1 MFEEKDLENYFQ
13 KNQDDGLEDYFKIKA
28 DENENDTWPQRCH
41 ANHAEEGLGLLG
53 QFQEDAPQLVS

>member
-28 DENENDTWPQRCH
+28 DENENDTWP
-41 ANHAEEGLGLLG
+41 
-53 QFQEDAPQLVS
+53 